1 MTFLVWRQ
9 YRLQW
14 ALALAL
20 LAAFAALEL
29 SNGFQVAHAWHSLLT
44 ACPKAAASA
53 AGPGGS
59 CLQSTIAGTFGN
71 DLRLVSEVVPGLFGI
86 LWGAPLVAHE
96 LEAGTTGFAWTQGV
110 TRARWLW
117 VKVGWLLLAAAL
129 WGSAIAALV
138 TWWSGPVDA
147 QQGNAFLVNNF
158 DTQGIVPIGYSVFAM
173 ALGIAA
179 GAVLRRTLP
188 AIAVTIG
195 GFAAL
200 RLLVAEELRQ
210 YLLPPVR
217 TVVSLTSNWAPS
229 GIAWI
234 ISSGFV
240 NKAGRPLPTYGNYN
254 GPTFNGTPL
263 SDFPAACQQI
273 LNASQSTGNALNTC
287 LARAGFQQSFS
298 YQPGYRFWPIQG
310 IETGLYLVLAAALL
324 AVAWLALRRRDA

>member
-29 SNGFQVAHAWHSLLT
+29 SNGFQVAHAWHSLLST
-44 ACPKAAASA
+44 CPKTAASA

-96 LEAGTTGFAWTQGV
+96 MEAGTTGFAWTQGV

-129 WGSAIAALV
+129 WGSAISALV
-138 TWWSGPVDA
+138 TWWSGPVNA

-179 GAVLRRTLP
+179 GALLRRTLP

-195 GFAAL
+195 GFAVV

-210 YLLPPVR
+210 HLLPPV
-217 TVVSLTSNWAPS
+217 TKVVSLTSNWAPS
-229 GIAWI
+229 PIAWI
-234 ISSGFV
+234 LSNDFV
-240 NKAGRPLPTYGNYN
+240 NKAGQALASYGNYN
-254 GPTFNGTPL
+254 GPAFNGTPV
-263 SDFPAACQQI
+263 SDFPTACQQM
-273 LNASQSTGNALNTC
+273 LNAPQGPGGSFNAC

-310 IETGLYLVLAAALL
+310 IETGLYLLVAAGLL
-324 AVAWLALRRRDA
+324 AIAWLALRRRDA